1 MKTDFVS
8 KLTTLSFVLS
18 LLAFGTPQLR
28 AQSVYTGE
36 HGDLGIE
43 YTPGETEF
51 EPHWHLHEGAIV
63 DGSALTEEGE
73 YAPGDLIARTF
84 ATTTATSTVASSL
97 GIAPGSTVWTL
108 GTEIYQPELGFGTEE
123 LLESEWLDSTITIS
137 LTGWSASN
145 PGDVILVDT
154 GNTLRFST
162 VDGTLVT
169 NDWAFDLGAGHAHLA
184 WYFSAP
190 GDYELTFT
198 WSGTYIGEDGSQSIP
213 VTGTGTFGF
222 SAVPE
227 PGTWA
232 LIAGAGLGL
241 FAIVHRRRAL
251 QQA

>member
-73 YAPGDLIARTF
+73 YAPSDLVAQTSS
-84 ATTTATSTVASSL
+84 TSTATSTIASWL
-97 GIAPGSTVWTL
+97 GISTGATLWTL
-108 GTEIYQPELGFGTEE
+108 GTEIHQPELGFGTEE
-123 LLESEWLDSTITIS
+123 LTDSEWLDSTITIS
-137 LTGWSASN
+137 LSGWALGN
-145 PGDVILVDT
+145 PGDVILVDA

-162 VDGTLVT
+162 VAGSSVT
-169 NDWAFDLGAGHAHLA
+169 NDWAFDLAAGHAHLA
-184 WYFSAP
+184 WYFTNP
-190 GDYELTFT
+190 GDYQLIFT
-198 WSGTYIGEDGSQSIP
+198 WSGTYIGEDGTASIP

-222 SAVPE
+222 SVVPE

-251 QQA
+251 RQA